1 MLLRKITKH
10 VTDQNWFAVFL
21 DFLIVVLG
29 IWVALMVGQWTQGQ
43 KNQSELARVK
53 KEINDEIKPV
63 YFYAYERLAFAPC
76 RKARYKQLGEMLLN
90 TEEKWPGAP
99 GNYGD
104 GTLTKHRVFPL
115 VLRSPSRPWDSDEW
129 DAALSQGILDTMD
142 STKCGHLVQHYN
154 MTREINEIQYEIYII
169 ESSMQTLFHPVEMTP
184 SDRLRYY
191 DVLTQADARSAK
203 MELTAEQL
211 IENIETNNLVV
222 FSDEDR
228 ITISAYLNERNSKR
242 TEIYGDCSQT
252 VELPLLNKKDDTLLK
267 SNESK

>member
-29 IWVALMVGQWTQGQ
+29 IWVALMVGQWTQDQ
-43 KNQSELARVK
+43 KDNSELARVK

-63 YFYAYERLAFAPC
+63 YFYAYERLAIAPC

-104 GTLTKHRVFPL
+104 GTLTKHRVFPM

-142 STKCGHLVQHYN
+142 STQRGHLVGHYN
-154 MTREINEIQYEIYII
+154 MTRKINEIQNEISII
-169 ESSMQTLFHPVEMTP
+169 ESGMQTLFHPLEMTP
-184 SDRLRYY
+184 SDRFRYY
-191 DVLTQADARSAK
+191 DVLTKADALSAN
-203 MELTAEQL
+203 MEIRAEQL
-211 IENIETNNLVV
+211 IENIETNNLLVI
-222 FSDEDR
+222 SDEDR
-228 ITISAYLNERNSKR
+228 ANGIAYIKERNSIR
-242 TEIYGDCSQT
+242 AEIYGDCSQT
-252 VELPLLNKKDDTLLK
+252 IELPLLNKKKVNSPTT
-267 SNESK
+267 NEVN